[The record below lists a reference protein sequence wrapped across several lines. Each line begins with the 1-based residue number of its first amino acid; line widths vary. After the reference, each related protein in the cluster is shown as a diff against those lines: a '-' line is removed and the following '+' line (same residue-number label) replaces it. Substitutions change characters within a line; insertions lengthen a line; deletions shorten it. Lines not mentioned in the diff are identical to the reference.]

1 MTVNERIEKI
11 KSIGKGPLYYFAAAC
26 HNMLVQIEREGKFSY
41 STEYEAKVHQQGIKD
56 FFKVKTTLKD
66 TTLTL

>member
-11 KSIGKGPLYYFAAAC
+11 RAIGKGPLYYFAVAC
-26 HNMLVQIEREGKFSY
+26 HNMLVQIEREGEYSY
-41 STEYEAKVHQQGIKD
+41 STEHEAKVHQQGIKD
-56 FFKVKTTLKD
+56 FFKVKTNLTH

>member
-11 KSIGKGPLYYFAAAC
+11 KALPKGPQYYFAAAC
-26 HNMLVQIEREGKFSY
+26 HNFLVQIEREGQY
-41 STEYEAKVHQQGIKD
+41 IYLTEHEAKVHQQGIKD
-56 FFKVKTTLKD
+56 LFKVKTKLTH